1 MSLKDREI
9 AFLVCILI
17 ATISFLLVSQ
27 PQPIPAGLENWTGY
41 FRAEVFLDNAIWPL
55 RIQGNSMKPT
65 FEDGDLVLAISYP
78 VENLGVGDIAVFY
91 LQKAGGRVV
100 HRVISVLPNGVL
112 TKGDAN
118 PSDDGETISQI
129 EGRVIGTLFTSRW

>member
-1 MSLKDREI
+1 
-9 AFLVCILI
+9 
-17 ATISFLLVSQ
+17 
-27 PQPIPAGLENWTGY
+27 
-41 FRAEVFLDNAIWPL
+41 AI
-55 RIQGNSMKPT
+55 T
-65 FEDGDLVLAISYP
+65 YP

-118 PSDDGETISQI
+118 PSDDGEIISQI